1 MDFRWLG
8 PYTIEKNLGKGAYLL
23 RHDAGKSSKRM
34 NRAHM
39 KPYFDPPDDTNPL
52 MMNLIFCLTMF
63 HFIMTHE
70 QDHKE
75 TRRLE
80 TTGKRLRSQNPA
92 RSQTIQSSR
101 TNHTK
106 QKETRRFRFH
116 LKR

>member
-34 NRAHM
+34 NGAHM
-39 KPYFDPPDDTNPL
+39 KPYFDLPDDTNPL

-70 QDHKE
+70 QDRKE

-80 TTGKRLRSQNPA
+80 TTEKRLRSQNPT
-92 RSQTIQSSR
+92 RSQTIQRSR

-106 QKETRRFRFH
+106 QKETRRFRSI
-116 LKR
+116 